1 MVNFISPSTLITN
14 LPDTSYVNMTNFV
27 NDMGME
33 SKFNTTAEQ
42 IVEMGKNMLM
52 SIQVNIQHKFVRYGF
67 EFYNDNPKNK
77 KIDCCLDFMISII
90 KDYTMEYV
98 FQNAMAFIEKER
110 MNPTIDDTSKLF
122 TFTTNEGNVIILRNI
137 PFGSLEFIDLPNLGL
152 VEPEKALI
160 LKID

>member
-1 MVNFISPSTLITN
+1 
-14 LPDTSYVNMTNFV
+14 MTNFV

-42 IVEMGKNMLM
+42 IVEMGRNMLM
-52 SIQVNIQHKFVRYGF
+52 SIQVNVPHKFVRYGF

-77 KIDCCLDFMISII
+77 KIECCLEFMISIV

-98 FQNAMAFIEKER
+98 FSNAMAFIAKQR
-110 MNPTIDDTSKLF
+110 MNPTIDDTNKLF

-137 PFGSLEFIDLPNLGL
+137 PLGSLEFIDLPNLGL